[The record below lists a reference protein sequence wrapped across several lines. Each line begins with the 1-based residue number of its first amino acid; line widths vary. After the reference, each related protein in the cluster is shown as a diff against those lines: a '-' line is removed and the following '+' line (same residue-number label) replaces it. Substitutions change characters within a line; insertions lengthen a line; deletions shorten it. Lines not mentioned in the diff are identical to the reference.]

1 MILTIDIGNSNITFG
16 LFKGSRLIKKA
27 QVLTSATGKY
37 GSFVRGLKRD
47 PIRPRGPIGVKAIVI
62 CSVVPKAEKALIMA
76 LRHSFTARVFV
87 LGKDIKVPIKNLY
100 KNPKEVGQD
109 RLVAAY
115 AASSLYGKSSPIV
128 VIDFGTAV
136 TFDIVSKKG
145 AYLGGLIFPGMEMS
159 LEALSKKAA
168 LLPKVSLKRP
178 SFIIGKTTKDS
189 MASGAFY
196 GYAAMCD
203 GLVNKFEK
211 RFNQKFFVLA
221 TGGNASLISPL
232 SASIRKSDADL
243 VLKGINLAWGQA
255 PAPQKKGIMV
265 PVPKT

>member
-1 MILTIDIGNSNITFG
+1 MILAIDIGNTNITFG
-16 LFKGSRLIKKA
+16 LFRGSRLVNRA
-27 QVLTSATGKY
+27 QVLTSAVDKY
-37 GSFVRGLKRD
+37 GSFVRNLKQTSND
-47 PIRPRGPIGVKAIVI
+47 SVKAIVI
-62 CSVVPKAEKALIMA
+62 CSVVPKAEKALIRA
-76 LRHSFTARVFV
+76 LRHSFDVRVFV

-115 AASSLYGKSSPIV
+115 AASSLYGNSRPIV

-203 GLVNKFEK
+203 GLVSRFEK
-211 RFNQKFFVLA
+211 RFNRKFFVLA
-221 TGGNASLISPL
+221 TGGNAYLISPL
-232 SASIRKSDADL
+232 SSSIKKVDNDL
-243 VLKGINLAWGQA
+243 VLRGINLAF
-255 PAPQKKGIMV
+255 KKS
-265 PVPKT
+265 

>member
-1 MILTIDIGNSNITFG
+1 MLLAIDIGNTNITFG

-27 QVLTSATGKY
+27 QMPTSAIGKY
-37 GSFVRGLKRD
+37 GSFVRKLKNG
-47 PIRPRGPIGVKAIVI
+47 RGDSIKAIVI
-62 CSVVPKAEKALIMA
+62 CSVVPKAEKALIEA
-76 LRHSFTARVFV
+76 LRHSFSVRVFV

-100 KNPKEVGQD
+100 KNPKQVGQD
-109 RLVAAY
+109 RLVTAY
-115 AASSLYGKSSPIV
+115 AAWALYGGDKSIV

-136 TFDIVSKKG
+136 TFDVVSKKG

-159 LEALSKKAA
+159 LDALSKKAA
-168 LLPKVSLKRP
+168 LLPKVSLRRP

-221 TGGNASLISPL
+221 TGGNASLVSPL
-232 SASIRKSDADL
+232 SSSIKKVDNDL
-243 VLKGINLAWGQA
+243 VLKGINLAF
-255 PAPQKKGIMV
+255 KKNN
-265 PVPKT
+265 